1 VTSSRREGSQSI
13 LCTSCYKLL
22 LLKTLYFSND
32 EDGDIGKKK
41 SIQNY
46 PGVDNFFVTETTPM
60 AKERHE
66 KVFRLWEFVKQKK
79 KNKINKKKPIK
90 RALPPSSGG
99 PLKREE
105 SKRVI
110 DILNLLDCTLA
121 P

>member
-1 VTSSRREGSQSI
+1 
-13 LCTSCYKLL
+13 
-22 LLKTLYFSND
+22 
-32 EDGDIGKKK
+32 
-41 SIQNY
+41 
-46 PGVDNFFVTETTPM
+46 M

-66 KVFRLWEFVKQKK
+66 KVKEREAQKSFPALGICEAKK

-110 DILNLLDCTLA
+110 DILNLLDCALA